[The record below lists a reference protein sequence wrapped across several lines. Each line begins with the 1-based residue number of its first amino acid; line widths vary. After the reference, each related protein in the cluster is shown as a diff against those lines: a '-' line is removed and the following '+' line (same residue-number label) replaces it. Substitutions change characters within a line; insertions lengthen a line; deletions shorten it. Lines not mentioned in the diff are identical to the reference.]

1 MWTSTQIRGLWMLF
15 YRLNFFNTS
24 AFQVALSLKQ
34 NSNAKPMK
42 AFLSCIAYLFCSVS
56 LAQPGVGKISG
67 TAKDE
72 TGKPAEFVTIALY
85 RSTDS
90 SLVKTDLTNDKGFFE
105 LNEIPYTTYFVKI
118 SAISFETFTS
128 DTFEL
133 SAEKTE
139 VALTDL
145 VLKNGTKALNEITV
159 STDKQFIERKLDKLV
174 VNVENS
180 IVSAGNTVLEVLQR
194 SPGITVN
201 EESGINM
208 KGKSGVV
215 VMIDGKPSPLSGT
228 ELIAYLKTVPASNIQ
243 SIELISNPSARYDA
257 AGNAGIINIKF
268 KKDKRQG
275 FNGSATAS
283 YGQGV
288 YQKPSASINFN
299 AREKKWNFFGSYS
312 YSQPMNYTYF
322 YITRKFFDQ
331 NHNLASTFEQESYTK
346 QPFSAHNTR
355 LGVDFY
361 ATPKTVIGVMVNGN
375 RNSASRDG
383 NTNATIRDK
392 DDVLNYTTQTG
403 ISSDEKRFNGFA
415 NLNFKHTFDSTGKE
429 LTADIDYGS
438 FASKTLQD
446 VHNVNALPDGLVF
459 SDTRLATN
467 QVGNI
472 TVQSLKA
479 DYIHP
484 FSEKDKLELGIKS
497 SLVTSNND
505 VKFYNVINDENIL
518 DTSRSNHFIYHENIN
533 AAYISYAREMIK
545 WDLQCGLR
553 MEHTNTKGKQLAT
566 GATFSRNYVSLFP
579 NIIINRKFAKENSLS
594 LSYARRIDRP
604 SYRQL
609 NPFKVFVDSYTY
621 VVGDPSLRPVMT
633 NVCELNHT
641 FRGKYI
647 TTVSY
652 TNSKQSIT
660 DIFVQ
665 DDVSKISYQTPAN
678 IRDFEQYN
686 LGVYIPFKIKTWM
699 SSTLSGSVYRNIYA
713 SPLQGAN
720 LQQSFNSWDM
730 NLNNVFTFGNT
741 GWSAELNGYYQ
752 SKMVWGLFYIK
763 DLAQVTAG
771 IQKISKNKNSVFK
784 LSVSD
789 IFLTNHIAV
798 EVQYQNQ
805 DFVTERTWDSRVATF
820 SYTYRFG
827 KSTVA
832 KARQRSGGVEDE
844 KRRAS

>member
-1 MWTSTQIRGLWMLF
+1 MKALLLF
-15 YRLNFFNTS
+15 IACSLCSFV
-24 AFQVALSLKQ
+24 VAQ
-34 NSNAKPMK
+34 TGNAK
-42 AFLSCIAYLFCSVS
+42 LTGNSR
-56 LAQPGVGKISG
+56 
-67 TAKDE
+67 DE
-72 TGKPAEFVTIALY
+72 ANKPAEFVTIALY
-85 RSTDS
+85 SATDS
-90 SLVKTDLTNDKGFFE
+90 SLIKTAIADDKGFFE
-105 LNEIPYTTYFVKI
+105 FDNIPYNTYFFKI
-118 SAISFETFTS
+118 SGMSFETHVSTVFSLSSEMPALDFS
-128 DTFEL
+128 DIVL
-133 SAEKTE
+133 KPGSK
-139 VALTDL
+139 ALT
-145 VLKNGTKALNEITV
+145 EITV

-194 SPGITVN
+194 SPGVTVN

-215 VMIDGKPSPLSGT
+215 VMIDGRPSPLSGT

-288 YQKPSASINFN
+288 YHKPSASANFN
-299 AREKKWNFFGSYS
+299 VREKKWNFFGSYS

-322 YITRKFFDQ
+322 YITRKFFDPD
-331 NHNLASTFEQESYTK
+331 HNLASTFEQESYTR

-361 ATPKTVIGVMVNGN
+361 ASQKTVIGVMVNGN
-375 RNSASRDG
+375 WNESRRDG
-383 NTNATIRDK
+383 TTNATIKDK
-392 DDVLNYTTQTG
+392 DGILNYTTRTG
-403 ISSDEKRFNGFA
+403 ILSNEKRFNGFG

-438 FASKTLQD
+438 FGSTTVQD
-446 VHNVNALPDGLVF
+446 VRNVNALPDGVIF
-459 SDTRLATN
+459 SDTRLATD
-467 QVGNI
+467 QIGDI
-472 TVQSLKA
+472 TVKSIKA
-479 DYIHP
+479 DYVHP
-484 FSEKDKLELGIKS
+484 FSEKTKLELGIKS

-505 VKFYNVINDENIL
+505 VKFFNVLNDESIL
-518 DTSRSNHFIYHENIN
+518 DTSRSNHFIYNENIN
-533 AAYISYAREMIK
+533 AAYISFAKELEK

-553 MEHTNTKGKQLAT
+553 MEHTNTKGEQLTT
-566 GATFSRNYVSLFP
+566 GATFFRNYVSLFP
-579 NIIINRKFAKENSLS
+579 NVVVNRRFAKENTLS

-621 VVGDPSLRPVMT
+621 VVGDPALRPVMT
-633 NVCELNHT
+633 NVFELNHT
-641 FRGKYI
+641 LKGKYI
-647 TTVSY
+647 TTISY

-665 DDVSKISYQTPAN
+665 DDISKISYQTPAN

-686 LGVYIPFKIKTWM
+686 LGIYIPFKIKKWM

-730 NLNNVFTFGNT
+730 NLNNVFTFGNS

-763 DLAQVTAG
+763 SLAQVTAG
-771 IQKISKNKNSVFK
+771 IQKTSKNKKSVFK

-832 KARQRSGGVEDE
+832 KARQRSSGVEDE
-844 KRRAS
+844 KRRAG

>member
-1 MWTSTQIRGLWMLF
+1 
-15 YRLNFFNTS
+15 
-24 AFQVALSLKQ
+24 
-34 NSNAKPMK
+34 MK
-42 AFLSCIAYLFCSVS
+42 AFLFSMACFFYS
-56 LAQPGVGKISG
+56 LAFSQTGVGKITGNSR
-67 TAKDE
+67 DE
-72 TGKPAEFVTIALY
+72 ANKPAEFVTIALY
-85 RSTDS
+85 RSGDS
-90 SLVKTDLTNDKGFFE
+90 SLVKTAVSDDKGFFE
-105 LNEIPYTTYFVKI
+105 FDGIPHNTYFFKV
-118 SAISFETFTS
+118 SGMSFETYVSSVFKVS
-128 DTFEL
+128 L
-133 SAEKTE
+133 EKPALDFPNLILKPGAK
-139 VALTDL
+139 ALT
-145 VLKNGTKALNEITV
+145 EITI

-174 VNVENS
+174 INVENS

-194 SPGITVN
+194 APGVTVN
-201 EESGINM
+201 EESSINM

-228 ELIAYLKTVPASNIQ
+228 ELISYLKTIPASNIQ

-288 YQKPSASINFN
+288 YSKPSASANFN
-299 AREKKWNFFGSYS
+299 LREKKWNFFGSYS
-312 YSQPMNYTYF
+312 YSQPMNFTYF
-322 YITRKFFDQ
+322 YINRKFFDE
-331 NHNLASTFEQESYTK
+331 NHDLASTFEQESYTK

-361 ATPKTVIGVMVNGN
+361 ASKKTVIGVMVNSNWNEGK
-375 RNSASRDG
+375 RDG
-383 NTNATIRDK
+383 TTNATIKNK
-392 DDVLNYTTQTG
+392 DGDLDYTTRTG
-403 ISSDEKRFNGFA
+403 ILSNEKRFNGFG

-438 FASKTLQD
+438 FGSNTRQD
-446 VHNVNALPDGLVF
+446 VRNINSLPDGTTF
-459 SDTRLATN
+459 SDTRLMTD
-467 QVGNI
+467 QIGDI
-472 TVQSLKA
+472 TVRSVRV
-479 DYIHP
+479 DYVHP
-484 FSEKDKLELGIKS
+484 FTEKDKLELGVKS

-505 VKFYNVINDENIL
+505 VKFFNVLNDENIL
-518 DTSRSNHFIYHENIN
+518 DTSRSNHFIYNENIN
-533 AAYISYAREMIK
+533 AAYLSYAKEMK
-545 WDLQCGLR
+545 RWDLQCGLR
-553 MEHTNTKGKQLAT
+553 MEHTNTKGEQLAT
-566 GATFSRNYVSLFP
+566 GATFSRNYISFFP
-579 NIIINRKFAKENSLS
+579 NVVINRKFVKENTLS

-621 VVGDPSLRPVMT
+621 VVGDPTLRPVMT
-633 NVCELNHT
+633 NVFELNHT
-641 FRGKYI
+641 FKGKYI
-647 TTVSY
+647 TTISY

-686 LGVYIPFKIKTWM
+686 LGIYIPFKIKKWM

-713 SPLQGAN
+713 SPLQGSN

-730 NLNNVFTFGNT
+730 NLNNVFTFGNN

-763 DLAQVTAG
+763 SLAQVTVG
-771 IQKISKNKNSVFK
+771 VQKTSKNKKSVFK
-784 LSVSD
+784 LSASD

-798 EVQYQNQ
+798 TVEYQNQ
-805 DFVTERTWDSRVATF
+805 DFVTERTWDSRVVTL

-832 KARQRSGGVEDE
+832 KSRQRSSGVEDE
-844 KRRAS
+844 KRRAG